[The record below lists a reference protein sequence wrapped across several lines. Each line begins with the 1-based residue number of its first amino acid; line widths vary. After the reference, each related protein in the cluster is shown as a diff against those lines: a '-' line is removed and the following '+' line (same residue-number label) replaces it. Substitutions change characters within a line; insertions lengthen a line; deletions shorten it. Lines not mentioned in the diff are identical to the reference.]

1 MESLNAVLSV
11 VLVWPIVHRNCDM
24 ELTIARVCRFVC
36 RCSVSLLM
44 AEWFVDVLGKVHG
57 EN

>member
-1 MESLNAVLSV
+1 
-11 VLVWPIVHRNCDM
+11 M